1 VSTCSP
7 LRRAVG
13 RLDAS
18 APISDLAASIPAS
31 FPFVTIRMP
40 LSLSPPP
47 GDAAEIVPLRLP
59 SSFAESPGRNHV
71 LIGATLGAGLITLR
85 RIEINERKTRQT
97 LALAEAYVKVIHVW
111 RARAREGDHKLIY
124 TACASHAHRL
134 PMIPRVSSSL
144 ASSGHRLLLGLMSS
158 CAIVKCESAIFRR

>member
-1 VSTCSP
+1 VQSATPCSRPPRCLRSNFRSRRFHSRFVS
-7 LRRAVG
+7 LRY
-13 RLDAS
+13 DPHAS
-18 APISDLAASIPAS
+18 
-31 FPFVTIRMP
+31 
-40 LSLSPPP
+40 LSLPPPP

-71 LIGATLGAGLITLR
+71 LIGATLGAGLIILR